1 MWKEETQILS
11 SLKYLSYLT
20 IQAFESVKHQPLC
33 RVPHLSPYLFEL
45 DTIAKKLF
53 QYSCFLQNDGRWLFP
68 EGAPAKPFEP
78 AL

>member
-11 SLKYLSYLT
+11 SLKYHSYLT

-45 DTIAKKLF
+45 DTIAKKTLSVFLF
-53 QYSCFLQNDGRWLFP
+53 SSKRWTLAVPRRGTSQAF
-68 EGAPAKPFEP
+68 
-78 AL
+78 